1 MRLRRV
7 AGKAQAQDDSVP
19 GRQASRGRGAGPPA
33 RGCGSRVPSA
43 QGPQCLGSLSSHRCD
58 LRSPSSEPSP
68 GRQRRAGTVPEFL
81 GSSARRPQG
90 VSAWH
95 PAVQQS
101 QQSLCVKPLRD
112 AAVGA
117 VGPQI
122 ARFCYL

>member
-1 MRLRRV
+1 MCRDAR
-7 AGKAQAQDDSVP
+7 
-19 GRQASRGRGAGPPA
+19 PA
-33 RGCGSRVPSA
+33 EGGA
-43 QGPQCLGSLSSHRCD
+43 QGPLPGAAALVFPQHRALNVWSSHHCD

-81 GSSARRPQG
+81 GSCARRPQG